1 MRKLRGS
8 CAEAMGGLSGIS
20 HKDWI
25 RNAINYSNQFINHI
39 IIIII
44 VISHSTQSPRKLC
57 GSCAEALRKQLS
69 ILAMDILLLLLLLLL
84 LI

>member
-1 MRKLRGS
+1 MRKLCGS
-8 CAEAMGGLSGIS
+8 VAEAMGGLSSIS

-25 RNAINYSNQFINHI
+25 RNAINYSNQFINHII

-69 ILAMDILLLLLLLLL
+69 ILAMHILLL
-84 LI
+84 IVIVN